1 MEAALII
8 EPPSNFWHAGDLSP
22 RFASHDP
29 RQDTYTGAEL
39 DIDLRRCSFVRPSA
53 VLWCAVY
60 PLLATLRGTSCRF
73 LVPENPGAAVYLKS
87 VGLYSTLKSGGIE
100 LDDRGLPDRPDRKVV
115 LPVTRFKDGSEV
127 EALVNGTLDRL
138 DDAGLGSANMRP
150 FVADVFA
157 ELAMNAVQHSESQID
172 AYGMIQF
179 YEHEQGSRF
188 VCTVADGGIG
198 IRRSLERNPE
208 LRRRVPYDWA
218 AIELASRERISGGGD
233 PTRGIGLSWIS
244 DEMRKSGRQLIV
256 HSGLGALTINESAES
271 EAKRVSLFPGTLA
284 FASILT

>member
-1 MEAALII
+1 MRI
-8 EPPSNFWHAGDLSP
+8 EPPNNFWHAGDLSP
-22 RFASHDP
+22 RFASNDP
-29 RQDTYTGAEL
+29 RQETYTRSEL

-73 LVPENPGAAVYLKS
+73 LVPKNLGTAVYLKS
-87 VGLYSTLKSGGIE
+87 VGLYSTLKDGGVE
-100 LDDRGLPDRPDRKVV
+100 LDDRDVPDKPDREVV

-127 EALVNGTLDRL
+127 ETLVNRTLDRL
-138 DDAGLGSANMRP
+138 DDVGLGSANMRP

-157 ELAMNAVQHSESQID
+157 ELAMNAVQHSESRID
-172 AYGMIQF
+172 AYGLIQF
-179 YEHEQGSRF
+179 YEYEQGSRF

-198 IRRSLERNPE
+198 IRHSLERNPK
-208 LRRRVPYDWA
+208 LRARAPYDWT

-244 DEMRKSGRQLIV
+244 DEMRRAGRQLIV

-271 EAKRVSLFPGTLA
+271 EAKRVTLLPGTLA